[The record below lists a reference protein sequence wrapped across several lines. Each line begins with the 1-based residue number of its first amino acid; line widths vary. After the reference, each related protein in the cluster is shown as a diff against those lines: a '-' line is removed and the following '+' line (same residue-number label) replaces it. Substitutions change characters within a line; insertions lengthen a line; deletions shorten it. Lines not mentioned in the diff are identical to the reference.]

1 MGYGLYPEKV
11 FVQKKLRYG
20 LSNLIQTIT
29 NFLYECV
36 QSTTLEKHIYFGQV

>member
-20 LSNLIQTIT
+20 LSNLIQSSNNHKFSVWMCAINYSRKTHL
-29 NFLYECV
+29 F
-36 QSTTLEKHIYFGQV
+36 

>member
-20 LSNLIQTIT
+20 LSNLIQS
-29 NFLYECV
+29 FK
-36 QSTTLEKHIYFGQV
+36 QSQIFCMNVCNQLL